1 MLIYAT
7 EQVNMW
13 KSKYDA
19 LAKLCSQLHHHHLEL
34 LGKYKQMQHKEAS
47 AQSGERNEDLK
58 QQLRETEEEL
68 QIFKQG
74 MDDLLLEVNA
84 LKAAPVRFIA

>member
-1 MLIYAT
+1 MADL
-7 EQVNMW
+7 E
-13 KSKYDA
+13 
-19 LAKLCSQLHHHHLEL
+19 EL
-34 LGKYKQMQHKEAS
+34 LGSKQRRIDELT